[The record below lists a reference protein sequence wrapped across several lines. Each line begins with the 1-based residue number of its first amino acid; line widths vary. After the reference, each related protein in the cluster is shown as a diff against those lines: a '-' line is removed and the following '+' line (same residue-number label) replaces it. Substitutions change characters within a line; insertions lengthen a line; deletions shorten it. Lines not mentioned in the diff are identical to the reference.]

1 MHTSS
6 SASPSTVKFSP
17 RGCPAIGQTLPGCRC
32 EDFHYRFNFK
42 VQAPYGAK
50 QGSSQTGYEPP
61 TRILLP
67 LMQRLGRV
75 IAKDN
80 EALSL
85 HALGGKTGRR
95 DVALIWEESLP
106 LSNHLRTWSV

>member
-1 MHTSS
+1 
-6 SASPSTVKFSP
+6 
-17 RGCPAIGQTLPGCRC
+17 
-32 EDFHYRFNFK
+32 
-42 VQAPYGAK
+42 
-50 QGSSQTGYEPP
+50 
-61 TRILLP
+61 
-67 LMQRLGRV
+67 MQRIGRV